1 MVAML
6 PVQVVQLELA
16 APLVAMQLQEVGELL
31 APLMTQLEPEAF
43 VTEPD

>member
-16 APLVAMQLQEVGELL
+16 APLVAMQLQEVGEL
-31 APLMTQLEPEAF
+31 MTQLEPEAF